1 MRPIPLLTAIVVVI
15 LLYFAVLQREALF
28 AFAIDGT
35 VPSVSDVANPEKSGT
50 DAADTDVD
58 AVSSQDAE
66 QPESIIKVVV
76 MRSTARAVE
85 SAVVLR
91 GETQAARYV
100 DVRSETSGQVISD
113 PLRKGTFVNKGDT
126 LCKIDPGTR
135 TSKLTEAQAR
145 LAVAKASV
153 PEAEARIPTAQA
165 QVETARAQLQEAT
178 INENAARKLAKD
190 GYASDSRV
198 ASAEARLRAAE
209 GNVISAQAG
218 LKSAQAALLN
228 AKASVESADAAIQA
242 AQTEI
247 NRVVIKAPFEGLL
260 ESDTAELGSLLQ
272 PGALCATIIQLD
284 PIKVQGYIAE
294 TEVDRVEV
302 GALAVARLSSG
313 EELQGQV
320 SFLSRAADPKTRTFL
335 AEINVPNPTLSIR
348 SGQTAEIVIRADGT
362 RAHLLPQS
370 SLTLNDQGTL
380 GVRTVNAENRVEF
393 MPVTLIRDTVDGVWV
408 SGLGDEENVIT
419 VGQEYVTEGVL
430 VAPSFAESDK

>member
-35 VPSVSDVANPEKSGT
+35 VPSVSEVANPEKSGT
-50 DAADTDVD
+50 DAAETDVD

-66 QPESIIKVVV
+66 QPESTVKVVV

-419 VGQEYVTEGVL
+419 VGQEYVTEGIL